1 MGKPV
6 LASSFFPAL
15 RLCERRLHPAAVCPR
30 PPRVMGHPLLAQYL
44 FLLRDTVL
52 LRRLLRLQIELV
64 CLAQLAL
71 PLFRFGE
78 NGLFRELCSWSRRYR

>member
-1 MGKPV
+1 
-6 LASSFFPAL
+6 
-15 RLCERRLHPAAVCPR
+15 
-30 PPRVMGHPLLAQYL
+30 MGHPLLAQYL

-52 LRRLLRLQIELV
+52 LRRLLCLQIELV

-78 NGLFRELCSWSRRYR
+78 NGLFRELCS